1 MEGHD
6 RYGGAETE
14 ERQGEIMKRKEWR
27 DMKKIFTFTFR
38 SQMRSK
44 KYRTALILV
53 CILLFAV
60 PLLVMAAAGRT
71 GDSPDPAAQPEAV
84 NPVAQV
90 YVVDETGLGIRG
102 FDAIHWEEEG
112 MEAVSWLQTEDLQA
126 ASAAAEN
133 TDDSLILLMEEETGA
148 IRLHLLIPE
157 GSSLKEED
165 FSNLQAGLDRS
176 FPEVLAASAGM
187 TEEQTQ
193 MVQNPVQAQV
203 VTGQEDALSGEELAR
218 EILSAALPYA
228 FIMVLYFMVLIYGQN
243 VANSVIMEKSS
254 KLMDTFLT
262 SVRPVSMIFGKVFAI
277 VCSSILQFAAWIAA
291 LLLGLAAGS
300 AVVKAS
306 GGGSGIWQFLAGE
319 NWFGELFSLPG
330 MILSV
335 LLLLSG
341 FLLYCAIASIGGSAA
356 GKQEDLSSTNVLF
369 TMILVVSF
377 LVSLAVGGVG
387 IGSSGAASAWVYWVP
402 FTSVLTL
409 PGRLLLGEVSLTVGA
424 GALAVSVAAAV
435 LFLALAAKIY
445 RMMALY
451 KGNPPTPA
459 KLFAMLREKP

>member
-1 MEGHD
+1 MWW
-6 RYGGAETE
+6 
-14 ERQGEIMKRKEWR
+14 MK
-27 DMKKIFTFTFR
+27 
-38 SQMRSK
+38 
-44 KYRTALILV
+44 
-53 CILLFAV
+53 
-60 PLLVMAAAGRT
+60 P
-71 GDSPDPAAQPEAV
+71 
-84 NPVAQV
+84 
-90 YVVDETGLGIRG
+90 GLGIRG

-176 FPEVLAASAGM
+176 FPEVLAASAGL

-277 VCSSILQFAAWIAA
+277 VCSSNPAVCGLDRGSFA
-291 LLLGLAAGS
+291 GAGS
-300 AVVKAS
+300 RKRCGKSFRGRQRHLAVP
-306 GGGSGIWQFLAGE
+306 GGGELVLE
-319 NWFGELFSLPG
+319 NCFSLPG
-330 MILSV
+330 MILSGAAFALRFPAV
-335 LLLLSG
+335 LCHCLDRRVGSRE
-341 FLLYCAIASIGGSAA
+341 AGGS
-356 GKQEDLSSTNVLF
+356 
-369 TMILVVSF
+369 VVHEC
-377 LVSLAVGGVG
+377 VC
-387 IGSSGAASAWVYWVP
+387 
-402 FTSVLTL
+402 
-409 PGRLLLGEVSLTVGA
+409 
-424 GALAVSVAAAV
+424 
-435 LFLALAAKIY
+435 
-445 RMMALY
+445 
-451 KGNPPTPA
+451 
-459 KLFAMLREKP
+459 LR